1 MNMTPRQ
8 IEIVQQSFAKVAP
21 IADVAAD
28 LFYNRLFELDP
39 SLRKLFSGDMKKQGG
54 MLMSMLASAV
64 RGLSNPNALLPVLT
78 MLGRRHAGYGVVD
91 AHYTTVAQALLWTL
105 EQGLGDDFTPETRD
119 AWVAAYT
126 LMATVMQQGAREV
139 ELKIPDAA

>member
-1 MNMTPRQ
+1 MNLTTRQ
-8 IEIVQQSFAKVAP
+8 IEIVQQSFEKVAP
-21 IADVAAD
+21 IADVAAS
-28 LFYNRLFELDP
+28 LFYARLFELDP
-39 SLRKLFSGDMKKQGG
+39 SLRKLFSGDMKKQGT

-78 MLGRRHAGYGVVD
+78 MLGRRHAGYGVMD

-105 EQGLGDDFTPETRD
+105 EQGLGDDFTPDTRN

-139 ELKIPDAA
+139 DLKLPSAA

>member
-1 MNMTPRQ
+1 
-8 IEIVQQSFAKVAP
+8 
-21 IADVAAD
+21 
-28 LFYNRLFELDP
+28 
-39 SLRKLFSGDMKKQGG
+39 
-54 MLMSMLASAV
+54 MSMLASAV

-126 LMATVMQQGAREV
+126 LMATVMQQGAREI

>member
-8 IEIVQQSFAKVAP
+8 VELVQQSFEKIAP
-21 IADVAAD
+21 IADVAAS
-28 LFYNRLFELDP
+28 LFYARLFELDP
-39 SLRKLFSGDMKKQGG
+39 SLRRLFSGDMKKQGT
-54 MLMSMLASAV
+54 MLMSMIGAAV

-105 EQGLGDDFTPETRD
+105 EQGMGADFTPELRN

-139 ELKIPDAA
+139 EIRIDAAA